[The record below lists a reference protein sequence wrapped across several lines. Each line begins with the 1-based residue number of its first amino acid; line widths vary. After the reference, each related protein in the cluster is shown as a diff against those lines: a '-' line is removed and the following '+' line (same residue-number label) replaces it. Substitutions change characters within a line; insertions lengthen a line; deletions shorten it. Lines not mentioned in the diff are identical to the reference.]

1 MRSRWIMWIPLI
13 VIAVVV
19 GYLLAVVLIPRD
31 AAEPAGPTPTLIVT
45 PTIPAQE
52 P

>member
-1 MRSRWIMWIPLI
+1 MWAWTIWIPLA

-31 AAEPAGPTPTLIVT
+31 AAGPARPTPALIVT
-45 PTIPAQE
+45 QTIPAQE
-52 P
+52 S